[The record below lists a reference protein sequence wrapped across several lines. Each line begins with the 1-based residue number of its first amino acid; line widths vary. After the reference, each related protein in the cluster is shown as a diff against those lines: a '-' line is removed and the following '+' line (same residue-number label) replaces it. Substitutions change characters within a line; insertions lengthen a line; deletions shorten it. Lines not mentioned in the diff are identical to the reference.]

1 MKLQTIS
8 KDKGLTLI
16 EIIIFLFIFSSL
28 ILIGLSIEPNIYN
41 KKILEKEHDILVTIL
56 LRARNYSMNN
66 INSINYGI
74 HIEDD
79 SYVLFSEI
87 PYDKNDLSNEFTKRN
102 ENIVISSPDLWLNNN
117 QIEIIFSQLSG
128 EPNQT
133 GQIELKENN
142 NYKYINIYK
151 SGLIDW

>member
-16 EIIIFLFIFSSL
+16 EIIIFIFIFSSL

-66 INSINYGI
+66 IESKAYGI
-74 HIEDD
+74 HLEDD

-87 PYDKNDLSNEFTKRN
+87 PYHKNNPNNEFTKRN
-102 ENIVISSPDLWLNNN
+102 ENIVISSPDLSLNNN
-117 QIEIIFSQLSG
+117 QIEIIFFQLSG
-128 EPNQT
+128 EPNQV